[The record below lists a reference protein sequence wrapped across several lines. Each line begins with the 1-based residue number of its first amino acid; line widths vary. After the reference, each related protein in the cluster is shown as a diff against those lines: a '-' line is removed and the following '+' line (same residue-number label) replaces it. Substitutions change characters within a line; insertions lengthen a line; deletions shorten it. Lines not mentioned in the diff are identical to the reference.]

1 MELPDDVLKI
11 IKEYSQPISRPD
23 WREGCF
29 FNRRKYKILNKYYSF
44 KYLLLLTHKIYVS
57 TVVELYINMM
67 LTELMM
73 TMTEL
78 E

>member
-1 MELPDDVLKI
+1 MELPDDILII

-23 WREGCF
+23 WREGCY
-29 FNRRKYKILNKYYSF
+29 FNRQKYKILNKYYPF

-57 TVVELYINMM
+57 TVAELYINMM

-73 TMTEL
+73 NMTEL